1 MHPTPTGPDL
11 LRLFGARLRDEEAAR
26 ALQRSLASALA
37 PLSHEELDALS
48 RDLSYVPRPA
58 GETPRAPSADEADPA
73 PIARSIASIELPPL
87 SAGQAGPG
95 SSPAPACLSR
105 LFHLPSWTSPSLHD
119 APERV
124 HPCAQRVQDQGGD
137 HFTPFG
143 ARVPAPIAEPPR
155 RSAPVSLS
163 HMMLV
168 AAVTGLC
175 FAAGGFA
182 LISSVNRLAERPA
195 PQLQAWSAE

>member
-1 MHPTPTGPDL
+1 M
-11 LRLFGARLRDEEAAR
+11 
-26 ALQRSLASALA
+26 
-37 PLSHEELDALS
+37 
-48 RDLSYVPRPA
+48 
-58 GETPRAPSADEADPA
+58 
-73 PIARSIASIELPPL
+73 
-87 SAGQAGPG
+87 
-95 SSPAPACLSR
+95 
-105 LFHLPSWTSPSLHD
+105 
-119 APERV
+119 
-124 HPCAQRVQDQGGD
+124 QDQGGD

-175 FAAGGFA
+175 FAAGSFTLLA
-182 LISSVNRLAERPA
+182 SVNRLAVRPA